1 MTKLPMISIR
11 YSESFKIKVINE
23 LESGKFD
30 SISQTQRHYDIKGSN
45 TIKKWLKHYGRNH
58 LICKVVRVETLD
70 EKQKMQELKNQVRQ
84 LKEALG
90 ETQAE
95 NLLNKAFL
103 SIACQELGQ
112 NVDTFKKKVDTKRS
126 TK

>member
-1 MTKLPMISIR
+1 M
-11 YSESFKIKVINE
+11 
-23 LESGKFD
+23 
-30 SISQTQRHYDIKGSN
+30 
-45 TIKKWLKHYGRNH
+45 
-58 LICKVVRVETLD
+58 ETPD

>member
-1 MTKLPMISIR
+1 M
-11 YSESFKIKVINE
+11 
-23 LESGKFD
+23 
-30 SISQTQRHYDIKGSN
+30 
-45 TIKKWLKHYGRNH
+45 
-58 LICKVVRVETLD
+58 VRVETLD

-103 SIACQELGQ
+103 KIACGKLGQ
-112 NVDTFKKKVDTKRS
+112 DVDTFKKKADIKRS
-126 TK
+126 TT